1 MFYKLPTAHIHN
13 QKLPYVPKRRK
24 KKKKKK
30 TTTTTTTT
38 TTPCSLYIKLS
49 QVPIKKNKTTSKK
62 KKKKSHSREGCVMR

>member
-13 QKLPYVPKRRK
+13 QNYPMFLKEK
-24 KKKKKK
+24 KK
-30 TTTTTTTT
+30 

-49 QVPIKKNKTTSKK
+49 QVPIKKNKTTPK